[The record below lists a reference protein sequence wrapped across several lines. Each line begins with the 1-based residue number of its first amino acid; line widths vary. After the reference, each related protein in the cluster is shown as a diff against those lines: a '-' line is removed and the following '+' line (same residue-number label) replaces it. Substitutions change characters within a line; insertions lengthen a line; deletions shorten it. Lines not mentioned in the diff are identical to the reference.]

1 MAAGGRWAGR
11 GGRGGPGR
19 VAGAIAALLM
29 AVGLSACGDPNEGD
43 AFATEFSA
51 WLDTQDTVV
60 SHDSGGTQPLPYQ
73 GDAQTVVT
81 LAPTLDDAAVVDAA
95 TAIVSHRPKTDIS
108 SHDLTIRFSADSTD
122 AASPI
127 VSFYVQAA
135 TPLPDDART
144 RGRITALVEEAQRWV
159 PADAGLTAVTAEAEV
174 VTVETTTEPLTA
186 APALA
191 EVLAAE
197 TRDVRTLEV
206 ESPAGDRVVVDDG
219 GDLAW
224 LADVPAFVERAR
236 IVAPTVTY
244 RATASGVD
252 SRYDR
257 ATPSPPDPPVLQLS
271 LPESA
276 DDATVAA
283 LEALPAPPGVDVSV
297 FRPRPARPAP
307 PPSP

>member
-1 MAAGGRWAGR
+1 MAAGGRWGTQ
-11 GGRGGPGR
+11 GGRGR
-19 VAGAIAALLM
+19 VAGVVAALLM
-29 AVGLSACGDPNEGD
+29 TVGLSACGDPNEGD
-43 AFATEFSA
+43 AFAAEFSA

-81 LAPTLDDAAVVDAA
+81 LAPTLDEAAVVDAA

-122 AASPI
+122 AASPV

-135 TPLPDDART
+135 TPLPDDATT
-144 RGRITALVEEAQRWV
+144 RDRVTALVEEARRWV
-159 PADAGLTAVTAEAEV
+159 PADAGLTAVTAEADV
-174 VTVETTTEPLTA
+174 VTVETTTEPLKA

-191 EVLAAE
+191 EVLASGG
-197 TRDVRTLEV
+197 RDVRTLEV

-224 LADVPAFVERAR
+224 LAGVAPFVEQAR
-236 IVAPTVTY
+236 TAAPTVTY
-244 RATASGVD
+244 QATASGVD

-257 ATPSPPDPPVLQLS
+257 ATPRPADPPALLLT
-271 LPESA
+271 LPEGT
-276 DDATVAA
+276 DDATPAA

-297 FRPRPARPAP
+297 FRPRPERTAP
-307 PPSP
+307 PTP

>member
-1 MAAGGRWAGR
+1 MAAGGRWAGG
-11 GGRGGPGR
+11 GGRGRRRGA
-19 VAGAIAALLM
+19 AGAIAALMM
-29 AVGLSACGDPNEGD
+29 AVGLSSCGDPNEGD
-43 AFATEFSA
+43 AFAAEFGA
-51 WLDTQDTVV
+51 WLDAQDAVV
-60 SHDSGGTQPLPYQ
+60 SHDSGGTQPLPFH

-81 LAPTLDDAAVVDAA
+81 LAPSLDDAAVVDAA
-95 TAIVSHRPKTDIS
+95 TTIVSHRPKTDIS

-135 TPLPDDART
+135 TPLPDDAQT
-144 RGRITALVEEAQRWV
+144 RGRVEALVEEAQRWV

-191 EVLAAE
+191 EVLAAGS
-197 TRDVRTLEV
+197 RDVRTLEV

-224 LADVPAFVERAR
+224 LADVPSFVEQAR
-236 IVAPTVTY
+236 SAAPTVTY
-244 RATASGVD
+244 QATASGVD

-257 ATPSPPDPPVLQLS
+257 ATPRPADPPALLLT
-271 LPESA
+271 LPDGT
-276 DDATVAA
+276 DDATLAA
-283 LEALPAPPGVDVSV
+283 LEALSAPSGVDVDV
-297 FRPRPARPAP
+297 FRPPPARTAAP
-307 PPSP
+307 TP